1 MAECHSV
8 GLAEPALHLFSLLVW
23 REEEN
28 AAYQYSE
35 RVFVLQKDFLVASLS
50 TLAKSS
56 EQ

>member
-1 MAECHSV
+1 M

-35 RVFVLQKDFLVASLS
+35 CVFVLQKDFLVASLS
-50 TLAKSS
+50 TLAESS
-56 EQ
+56 E